1 MMNRSGLSGLLNG
14 ARPQP
19 SQGLA
24 HFARGETIVP
34 RQMMDM
40 DPSLRRHAMQS
51 MAMQGRDPQR
61 YQVGGGSGVN
71 PMTGRREFAD
81 LVYSDQGWIDPTTG
95 QNADFSAPSPTYGAG
110 MPNVDQTTG
119 DFRVGSFGGMTSV
132 AGRQIGD
139 VIAYED
145 QTPEMQAGV
154 QAFSDQYLERAPRY
168 DGLRPA
174 APTRD
179 RYINTG
185 GIYDGAAGYSQPS
198 AANNFNNGVSIAD
211 QPGLDAYEQQPA
223 APSLDGW
230 QNPATYDAWRANR
243 NPQGEGVAE
252 QYYGQAV
259 DQGTQMG
266 LGALVQ
272 TTGQMP
278 AYSSAGWGTPGV
290 ALGDAIDNSAD
301 KVSILNSGY
310 NQGSML
316 DAYGAL
322 AGAGWGNANGGI
334 SGAGGPNG
342 MSGQRSNQPPRN
354 YAASFQY

>member
-81 LVYSDQGWIDPTTG
+81 MIYTDKGWVSPDTG
-95 QNADFSAPSPTYGAG
+95 QAMDFSGTGATQPYNDT
-110 MPNVDQTTG
+110 MI
-119 DFRVGSFGGMTSV
+119 GS
-132 AGRQIGD
+132 
-139 VIAYED
+139 
-145 QTPEMQAGV
+145 
-154 QAFSDQYLERAPRY
+154 
-168 DGLRPA
+168 
-174 APTRD
+174 
-179 RYINTG
+179 
-185 GIYDGAAGYSQPS
+185 
-198 AANNFNNGVSIAD
+198 NNFGVKGSDPAYIAALRQTLDEPSNDISVPYSSSAYGGPTDKLGQMPQLDARVNALTDQFFPTSDPGFTPGLPPSIA
-211 QPGLDAYEQQPA
+211 PPV
-223 APSLDGW
+223 PSLDGW

-243 NPQGEGVAE
+243 NPQGKGVAE

-266 LGALVQ
+266 LGALAQ

>member
-95 QNADFSAPSPTYGAG
+95 QNADFSAPPANPYSPQPAAGAYDPHEG
-110 MPNVDQTTG
+110 KPQG
-119 DFRVGSFGGMTSV
+119 QSV
-132 AGRQIGD
+132 AGGIQGRIDAQFGPGG
-139 VIAYED
+139 A
-145 QTPEMQAGV
+145 P
-154 QAFSDQYLERAPRY
+154 DQYLERAPRY

-243 NPQGEGVAE
+243 NPQGKGVAE